1 MARRSDRTTITAV
14 AAHAGVS
21 PSTVSR
27 VMNGYSTVD
36 PGIAARVRSAAAELN
51 YSASPLA
58 RSLVL
63 GRTQAVAFLV
73 PDLGN
78 PTFQGILR
86 AVSRGAARDG
96 YHVLIADSA
105 ESIQDEQAL
114 ARQARR
120 RCDAIVLCAPRM
132 PDEELVRLVK
142 ELAPVVVINR
152 DSPLIDAPVLTAD
165 YRSGIQ
171 LLVSHLY
178 ELGHRELAYL
188 GGNPDSASHRQR
200 QAGLRDFA
208 ETHPELRLRSLDG
221 GVTFENGYQAA
232 DRVLASGATGV
243 LAFNDLVAM
252 GLLSA
257 LHDRGVQV
265 PGDLSLT
272 GFDDITFS
280 RYTTPPLTT
289 ASVPVDEL
297 GEEAWTRLH
306 ALIRSERPAHNV
318 NCRPR
323 LETRAST
330 GPVASPRV

>member
-1 MARRSDRTTITAV
+1 MARRSERTTITAV

-36 PGIAARVRSAAAELN
+36 PEIAARVRASAAELN

-86 AVSRGAARDG
+86 AVSRSAARDG

-105 ESIQDEQAL
+105 ESAQDEQAL

-120 RCDAIVLCAPRM
+120 RCDAVVLCAPRM
-132 PDEELVRLVK
+132 PDDELVELVA

-152 DSPLIDAPVLTAD
+152 DSPLIDAPILTAD

-178 ELGHRELAYL
+178 SLGHRDIAYL
-188 GGNPDSASHRQR
+188 GGNPDSSSHRQR
-200 QAGLRDFA
+200 QAGLKDFS
-208 ETHPELRLRSLDG
+208 ESHPDLRLQALDG
-221 GVTFENGYQAA
+221 GVAFEHGYQAA
-232 DRVLASGATGV
+232 DRVLNSGVTGV
-243 LAFNDLVAM
+243 LAYNDLVAM

-257 LHDRGVQV
+257 LHERGVRV
-265 PGDLSLT
+265 PTDLSIT

-297 GEEAWTRLH
+297 GEEAWVRLH
-306 ALIRSERPAHNV
+306 SLIRAERPAHNV

-323 LETRAST
+323 LEARAST
-330 GPVASPRV
+330 GPVAQAPA